1 MFKKGELVTI
11 NSEEKKIVLI
21 DMETGEMLAETPQ
34 GIKKWLTAY
43 EEYTLEIV

>member
-1 MFKKGELVTI
+1 MMKFGLFF
-11 NSEEKKIVLI
+11 EEKKIVLI